1 MSVTKTT
8 TVDQCSDM
16 LREAIRRGLHLT
28 ITYRGP
34 VSWRS
39 YKGLFTPSHAGESQL
54 KACIKI
60 DEGPDGYGL
69 PRAGSSLGVSFRFG
83 HKKCM
88 FASTLRSVRESN
100 DGLVVT
106 LDAPARLSHL
116 QRRVFERV
124 MLPADAAIAVRFW
137 HEDEDAKPPQER
149 DVRYAQLE
157 DLSAGGM
164 RMRGSKVGDLSLNST
179 FRCAFAPQPNSPVL
193 VLDAVLMHSEEVENG
208 RASLGL
214 HFIGLEATQQGQI
227 DLENLAR
234 SVHYL
239 QRQYTRHHKKSH

>member
-16 LREAIRRGLHLT
+16 LREAIRRRLHLT

-34 VSWRS
+34 SGWRS
-39 YKGLFTPSHAGESQL
+39 YKGIFTQSMSAESQL
-54 KACIKI
+54 VACIKM
-60 DEGPDGYGL
+60 DQGPGGYSL

-88 FASTLRSVRESN
+88 FATTLRSVRESN
-100 DGLVVT
+100 DGLIVSMDT
-106 LDAPARLSHL
+106 PPRLSHL

-124 MLPADAAIAVRFW
+124 MLPSDAAVAVRFW
-137 HEDEDAKPPQER
+137 HEDEDAKPPQDR

-164 RMRGSKVGDLSLNST
+164 RMRGSKVSDLKLNST
-179 FRCAFAPQPNSPVL
+179 FRCAFSPQPNSPVL

-208 RASLGL
+208 RASLGF
-214 HFIGLEATQQGQI
+214 HFIGLEATPQGQL
-227 DLENLAR
+227 DLEKLAR
-234 SVHYL
+234 AVHFL
-239 QRQYTRHHKKSH
+239 QRQCTRNHRKSR